1 MYSREQRAE
10 VLDFHFAEPGR
21 TVSATISHFGYP
33 TERTLLYWIGQDPRG
48 QVRQRATRGQITYSD
63 KEKRAV
69 IDYFAKHTEKTLK
82 EIVKKFGYPSVAC
95 LAKWLEDAGYELP
108 KQRKNESY
116 TRAQKERVCRYAV
129 AHPEMSRK
137 EVCSLFGYPT
147 GPCLNKWCIELYG
160 EAGRP
165 QGPYTEDEKA
175 LALDLCFRQQE
186 RKIKE
191 IAREYGFP
199 IPTHVL
205 FPLLRK
211 DPRWAED
218 PRNPLVKQRLREQ
231 ITDLYFSDVH
241 LRTAHVSDA
250 FGNSYTPAGVLKLVR
265 KDQRFGSAT
274 FYGFTEEQRKQVM
287 DLYYGGD
294 ELTQREIA
302 KEVGFPVPNRVFYEW
317 KVTDSRAASLP
328 KYVRAEP
335 KTFAEKQACV
345 ALVIE
350 GGLSRE
356 EAAARCSVVKSTV
369 TNWLRS
375 RSRKG
380 LISLVAKR
388 DLPPKRRTD
397 ISVPDK
403 DPADFTEEDI
413 RNLKARNEEL
423 EFENDVLKAIFD
435 VLKKEPGLDENS
447 LCNREKTLIIN
458 SLRPKYKLGVLLKR
472 LGMAKSS
479 YEYSARAAE
488 REDKYG
494 TLRTVITTIF
504 QNSLHAYGYR
514 RIWAA
519 LRSPSEDGGYGIIVS
534 EKVVRRL
541 MREESLVTLPAKKLQ
556 RYNSYRGTVGR
567 IAPNLLQRDFHA
579 DEPHKKLLTDIT
591 EFHLNGFKMYLSPL
605 VDCYNGEVV
614 SYAISTR
621 PQQGLVMKML
631 DLGKREMNPDDKPIV
646 HSDQGSQYQS
656 PVYVNALKEAGW
668 IQSMSRKGCC
678 PDNSACEGFFG
689 RLKNEFFYNHDFS
702 DYTVGAFATALSDW
716 IEWYNNERIKDS
728 LGYKSPVR
736 YRLENACAA
745 A

>member
-1 MYSREQRAE
+1 MTR
-10 VLDFHFAEPGR
+10 
-21 TVSATISHFGYP
+21 
-33 TERTLLYWIGQDPRG
+33 IG
-48 QVRQRATRGQITYSD
+48 ATRGRTSYTVS
-63 KEKRAV
+63 EKQVV
-69 IDYFAKHTEKTLK
+69 IDYFDKNPGITLK
-82 EIVKKFGYPSVAC
+82 EVVKKFGYPSVTC
-95 LAKWLEDAGYELP
+95 LAKWLVSEGYELP
-108 KQRKNESY
+108 EKRSNETY
-116 TRAQKERVCRYAV
+116 TKAQKERVCRFAV
-129 AHPEMSRK
+129 AHPEMNRN
-137 EVCSLFGYPT
+137 EVCALFGYPT

-165 QGPYTEDEKA
+165 QGPYTKEEKA
-175 LALDLCFRQQE
+175 LALDLCFRQPE
-186 RKIKE
+186 RAIKE
-191 IAREYGFP
+191 IARDYGFP
-199 IPTHVL
+199 IPTHIL
-205 FPLLRK
+205 FPLLRQ
-211 DPRWAED
+211 DPRWED
-218 PRNPLVKQRLREQ
+218 DWRNPLVKHRLREQ
-231 ITDLYFSDVH
+231 IADYYFGDMH
-241 LRTAHVSDA
+241 LRTTDVSDA
-250 FGNSYTPAGVLKLVR
+250 FDNRYSASGVLKVVQR
-265 KDQRFGSAT
+265 DGRFGSAS

-287 DLYYGGD
+287 DLRYGDRG
-294 ELTQREIA
+294 LSQRDIA
-302 KEVGFPVPNRVFYEW
+302 KEVGFSIPNRVFYEW
-317 KVTDSRAASLP
+317 RVTDPRAASLP
-328 KYVRAEP
+328 KPERAEP
-335 KTFAEKQACV
+335 KTFAEKQACI

-356 EAAARCSVVKSTV
+356 EAAARCGVVKSTV

-380 LISLVAKR
+380 LVTLVAKR

-403 DPADFTEEDI
+403 NPADFTEEDI
-413 RNLKARNEEL
+413 ENLKARNEEL

-435 VLKKEPGLDENS
+435 VLKKEPGLDERS

-472 LGMAKSS
+472 LGIAKSS

-488 REDKYG
+488 VEDKHG
-494 TLRTVITTIF
+494 TLRTMIATIF
-504 QNSLHAYGYR
+504 QGSLHAYGYR
-514 RIWAA
+514 RIWAV
-519 LRSPSEDGGYGIIVS
+519 LRSPSEDGGYGIVVS

-541 MREESLVTLPAKKLQ
+541 MKEGNLVTLPATKLQ
-556 RYNSYRGTVGR
+556 RYNSYRGSVGR

-579 DEPHKKLLTDIT
+579 DGPHKKLLTDIT
-591 EFHLNGFKMYLSPL
+591 EFHLNGFKIYLSPL

-614 SYAISTR
+614 SYTIATR
-621 PQQGLVMKML
+621 PQQSLVMKML
-631 DLGKREMNPDDKPIV
+631 DLGKREMSSDEKPVV

-656 PVYVNALKEAGW
+656 AVYVNALNEAGW
-668 IQSMSRKGCC
+668 TQSMSRKGCC

-702 DYTVGAFATALSDW
+702 DYSAVAFATALSDW